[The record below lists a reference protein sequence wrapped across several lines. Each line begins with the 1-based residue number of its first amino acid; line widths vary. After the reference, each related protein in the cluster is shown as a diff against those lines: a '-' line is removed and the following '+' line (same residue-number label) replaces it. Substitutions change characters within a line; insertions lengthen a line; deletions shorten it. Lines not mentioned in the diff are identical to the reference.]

1 MPVAVWRSMDR
12 QMHLTEVA
20 RPGVAI
26 SGHSHSSD
34 MNREG
39 WHVLVAA
46 DQDPATYTPTDE
58 LFTTDRL

>member
-1 MPVAVWRSMDR
+1 
-12 QMHLTEVA
+12 MHLTEVA